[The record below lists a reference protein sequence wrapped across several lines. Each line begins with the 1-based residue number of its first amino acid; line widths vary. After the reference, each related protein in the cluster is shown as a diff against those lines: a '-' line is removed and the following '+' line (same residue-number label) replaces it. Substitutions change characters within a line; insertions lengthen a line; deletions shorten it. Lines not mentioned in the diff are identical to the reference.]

1 MIKYSLHWHMKFQE
15 HLTFIFQN
23 LYLWDGYNFC
33 HPSLWRNEVTLG
45 KWKLWTLFDT
55 HIHCFFLCAEIY
67 ATSHIII
74 LFKAF
79 PTRLPYQDIENRTYL
94 NVLYEYLSAN
104 LPTLK
109 HYTLGKNY
117 ISTHA
122 LRAEVCRTSVVSS
135 NEYRFVKRVSL
146 RQTSL
151 VLTNETRFDKRDSFW
166 FSDKRVS
173 LEIVYRRTLK
183 SWRLKIEWFPRNHEI
198 QSNDSSQLMSTR
210 YTGSRFARH
219 FRGSLS

>member
-45 KWKLWTLFDT
+45 KWKLWTLFDK

-104 LPTLK
+104 LPTLQQPWEK
-109 HYTLGKNY
+109 KLDIY
-117 ISTHA
+117 A
-122 LRAEVCRTSVVSS
+122 CAESRRLP
-135 NEYRFVKRVSL
+135 NESRFVKRVSFL
-146 RQTSL
+146 QTSL
-151 VLTNETRFDKRDSFW
+151 VSSNESRFVKWVSLCQTSLVSWNEPRFDSFRFSRTNESRWKSF
-166 FSDKRVS
+166 
-173 LEIVYRRTLK
+173 
-183 SWRLKIEWFPRNHEI
+183 IEWLINR
-198 QSNDSSQLMSTR
+198 DD
-210 YTGSRFARH
+210 
-219 FRGSLS
+219 

>member
-23 LYLWDGYNFC
+23 LYLWNGYNFC

-94 NVLYEYLSAN
+94 YVLYIIFFFGLFRMGA
-104 LPTLK
+104 L
-109 HYTLGKNY
+109 
-117 ISTHA
+117 IS
-122 LRAEVCRTSVVSS
+122 L
-135 NEYRFVKRVSL
+135 
-146 RQTSL
+146 TSL
-151 VLTNETRFDKRDSFW
+151 TQLTQMSEMMKR
-166 FSDKRVS
+166 R
-173 LEIVYRRTLK
+173 LEMM
-183 SWRLKIEWFPRNHEI
+183 RLKFLRMRVINQRKKLRKVIAMERKAMRWWKMMKT
-198 QSNDSSQLMSTR
+198 QLLR
-210 YTGSRFARH
+210 
-219 FRGSLS
+219 

>member
-94 NVLYEYLSAN
+94 YVLYEYLSAN
-104 LPTLK
+104 LPTLQQPWEK
-109 HYTLGKNY
+109 KIRHLRMRREPTFAER
-117 ISTHA
+117 IS
-122 LRAEVCRTSVVSS
+122 
-135 NEYRFVKRVSL
+135 F

-151 VLTNETRFDKRDSFW
+151 VSSNESRFVKWVSFRQMSLVVSNESRFVKRASLW
-166 FSDKRVS
+166 LVSILSNKRVS
-173 LEIVYRRTLK
+173 LKIVYRVTHK
-183 SWRLKIEWFPRNHEI
+183 SWRLKIEWFPRNREWSVNSI
-198 QSNDSSQLMSTR
+198 R
-210 YTGSRFARH
+210 ARFNYIV
-219 FRGSLS
+219 LD

>member
-55 HIHCFFLCAEIY
+55 HIQCFFLCAEIY

-74 LFKAF
+74 LVKAF

-104 LPTLK
+104 LPTLQQPW
-109 HYTLGKNY
+109 GKKLDIY
-117 ISTHA
+117 A
-122 LRAEVCRTSVVSS
+122 CAESRRLP
-135 NEYRFVKRVSL
+135 NESHFVKRVSFL
-146 RQTSL
+146 QTSL
-151 VLTNETRFDKRDSFW
+151 VSSNESRCVKRVSFRETSLALTRFD
-166 FSDKRVS
+166 S
-173 LEIVYRRTLK
+173 LEQTSLVEN
-183 SWRLKIEWFPRNHEI
+183 RL
-198 QSNDSSQLMSTR
+198 SSDS
-210 YTGSRFARH
+210 
-219 FRGSLS
+219 

>member
-1 MIKYSLHWHMKFQE
+1 MSLKSNILWIQSSLKRNTTKTAQYDKIFLALWHMKFQE

-45 KWKLWTLFDT
+45 KWKLWTLFDK

-67 ATSHIII
+67 AASHIII

-79 PTRLPYQDIENRTYL
+79 LTRLPYQDIENRTYL

-104 LPTLK
+104 LP
-109 HYTLGKNY
+109 YNNLGKKIRHLRMRREPTFAEQ
-117 ISTHA
+117 IS
-122 LRAEVCRTSVVSS
+122 
-135 NEYRFVKRVSL
+135 F

-151 VLTNETRFDKRDSFW
+151 VSSNESRFFKRVSFRQMSLVSSNESRCVKRVSFRQTSLALTRFD
-166 FSDKRVS
+166 S
-173 LEIVYRRTLK
+173 LEQTSLVEN
-183 SWRLKIEWFPRNHEI
+183 RL
-198 QSNDSSQLMSTR
+198 SSDS
-210 YTGSRFARH
+210 
-219 FRGSLS
+219 

>member
-104 LPTLK
+104 LPTLQQPWEK
-109 HYTLGKNY
+109 KIRHLRMRREPTFAER
-117 ISTHA
+117 IS
-122 LRAEVCRTSVVSS
+122 
-135 NEYRFVKRVSL
+135 F

-151 VLTNETRFDKRDSFW
+151 VSSNESRFVKWVSFRQMSLVVSNESRFVKRASLW
-166 FSDKRVS
+166 LVSILSNKRVS
-173 LEIVYRRTLK
+173 LKIVYRVT
-183 SWRLKIEWFPRNHEI
+183 H
-198 QSNDSSQLMSTR
+198 
-210 YTGSRFARH
+210 
-219 FRGSLS
+219 